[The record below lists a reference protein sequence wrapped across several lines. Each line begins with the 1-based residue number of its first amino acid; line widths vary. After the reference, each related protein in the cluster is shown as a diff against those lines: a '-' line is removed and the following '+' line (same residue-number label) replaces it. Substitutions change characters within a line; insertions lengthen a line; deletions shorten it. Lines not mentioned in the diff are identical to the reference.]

1 MLQPPAV
8 FAPAMVLNVGM
19 FEMCKKSFFYVVV
32 ILERSFPSGVEKD

>member
-19 FEMCKKSFFYVVV
+19 FAMCKEKLFYVVI
-32 ILERSFPSGVEKD
+32 ILERSFPSGLEKD